1 MNIMLIVLFIVRWF
15 ITGMSAE
22 KINYIEVNN
31 LPPLVTPEKSEEVL
45 SSGRVDINVLLDRAR
60 KTQAKENSPFSPS
73 SWCFGQ
79 ILPIH
84 RPKLAPFCCSARP
97 QPSKEPKKPTF
108 AALRL

>member
-22 KINYIEVNN
+22 KINSIEVNN

-60 KTQAKENSPFSPS
+60 KTQEKENFTKFIFIGLTL
-73 SWCFGQ
+73 CLIFIIGM
-79 ILPIH
+79 ILS
-84 RPKLAPFCCSARP
+84 F
-97 QPSKEPKKPTF
+97 
-108 AALRL
+108 